1 MLKVSIIM
9 NCYNGEQ
16 YLKEALESI
25 VKQTYKNWELI
36 FWDNQSTDKS
46 ALIFKSYTDSRF
58 KYYYAPI
65 HTDLGEA
72 RKNAI
77 EKTTGKWIAF
87 LDVDDIWLPDKLSE
101 QIKIINRFKDDNI
114 GLVYGKT
121 YVLEM
126 NGKNKKYF
134 IYQSYDRK
142 LFEGHIFK
150 DLLFKGDFIPFLTAI
165 VNKKAYEEVGGF
177 SSYLKFAPDYY
188 LFILIAEK
196 YIVKA
201 VKKRIAIYR
210 LHSDNYTKKIS
221 DIAFYEEIRILSSFV
236 NDYPAIQKRITMIKF
251 KYFLKKC
258 TPPSLFNLFIFI
270 KNYFFRKKK
279 KISHPYYT
287 SG

>member
-25 VKQTYKNWELI
+25 IKQTYKNWELI

-46 ALIFKSYTDSRF
+46 VSIFESYTDSRF
-58 KYYYAPI
+58 KYYSAPI

-87 LDVDDIWLPDKLSE
+87 LDVDDTWLPDKLSE
-101 QIKIINRFKDDNI
+101 QIKIVNHYEDDNI

-121 YVLEM
+121 YFLEM
-126 NGKNKKYF
+126 KGKNKNYF
-134 IYQSYDRK
+134 IYQNSDRK
-142 LFEGHIFK
+142 LSEGHIFR
-150 DLLFKGDFIPFLTAI
+150 DLLYKGNFIPFLTVI

-177 SSYLKFAPDYY
+177 SSYFKFAPDYY

-210 LHSDNYTKKIS
+210 LHPGNLTKKMR
-221 DIAFYEEIRILSSFV
+221 DIAFYEEIKMLSSFV
-236 NDYPAIQKRITMIKF
+236 NGYPTIQKRIAMLKF
-251 KYFLKKC
+251 IHFFKKY
-258 TPPSLFNLFIFI
+258 TPPPLFNFIR
-270 KNYFFRKKK
+270 NYFFLNKK
-279 KISHPYYT
+279 KISYPDNRAE
-287 SG
+287 

>member
-65 HTDLGEA
+65 HTGLGEA
-72 RKNAI
+72 RKKAI
-77 EKTTGKWIAF
+77 KKTTGKWIAF
-87 LDVDDIWLPDKLSE
+87 LDVDDIWFPDKLSE
-101 QIKIINRFKDDNI
+101 QIKIVNRYEHDNI
-114 GLVYGKT
+114 GLIYGKT
-121 YVLEM
+121 YFLEM
-126 NGKNKKYF
+126 NKKNKKYF
-134 IYQSYDRK
+134 IYQSIDRK

-150 DLLFKGDFIPFLTAI
+150 DLLYKGNFIPFLTVI

-188 LFILIAEK
+188 LYILIAEK

-201 VKKRIAIYR
+201 VKKRIAVYR
-210 LHSDNYTKKIS
+210 LHSDNITNKMF
-221 DIAFYEEIRILSSFV
+221 DIAFYEEIRMLSSFV
-236 NDYPAIQKRITMIKF
+236 NDYPTIQKRITMLKF
-251 KYFLKKC
+251 IHFFKKY
-258 TPPSLFNLFIFI
+258 TPPPLFSFIR
-270 KNYFFRKKK
+270 NYFYLNKK
-279 KISHPYYT
+279 KISNPYC
-287 SG
+287 

>member
-25 VKQTYKNWELI
+25 MKQTYKNWEVI

-46 ALIFKSYTDSRF
+46 ASIFKSYTDSRF

-65 HTDLGEA
+65 HTGLGEA
-72 RKNAI
+72 RKKAFK
-77 EKTTGKWIAF
+77 KTTGKWIAF

-101 QIKIINRFKDDNI
+101 QVKIINRCKHENI
-114 GLVYGKT
+114 GLIYGKT
-121 YVLEM
+121 YILEM

-134 IYQSYDRK
+134 IYQSCDKK

-150 DLLFKGDFIPFLTAI
+150 DLLFKGNFIPFLTVI

-196 YIVKA
+196 YIVKT
-201 VKKRIAIYR
+201 VKKRIAVYR
-210 LHSDNYTKKIS
+210 LHSDNYTEKMF
-221 DIAFYEEIRILSSFV
+221 DIAFYERIRILSSFV
-236 NDYPAIQKRITMIKF
+236 NNYPAIQKRITMLKF
-251 KYFLKKC
+251 RYFFKKC
-258 TPPSLFNLFIFI
+258 TPPLLFNLFRFI
-270 KNYFFRKKK
+270 KNYFSSNKK
-279 KISHPYYT
+279 KISHP
-287 SG
+287 